1 MNWRVATATS
11 ALLCIAAA
19 EAEPPRYRSSAA
31 RRVVTERD
39 WGPVLGPYR
48 QRLVPSMMKDF
59 GERYIYRAANA
70 ALLPPRPGE
79 RRVVFI
85 GDSITDGWNLES
97 SFPDQPYINR
107 GIGGQVTAQMLVRFQ
122 QDVVALH
129 PKAVVILGGVNDVQ
143 GLLQEE
149 TPDGIV
155 ANIEA
160 MADIARAH
168 GIAVVLA
175 SILPVNDYTPSARD
189 VVRERQPATLVA
201 INVRLR
207 DLARRRGYGFADYAA
222 VLRDARG
229 LMDAAY
235 TRDGI
240 HPIAAGYARMAPV
253 AAAAIMRVQKRG

>member
-1 MNWRVATATS
+1 MNWRVAVATS
-11 ALLCIAAA
+11 ALLCMAAA
-19 EAEPPRYRSSAA
+19 DGEPRYRSSTA
-31 RRVVTERD
+31 RRIVAERD

-70 ALLPPRPGE
+70 ALLPPQLGE
-79 RRVVFI
+79 RRVIFI
-85 GDSITDGWNLES
+85 GDSITDGWNLAG
-97 SFPDQPYINR
+97 SFPGQPYINR

-122 QDVVALH
+122 QDVVALQ

-155 ANIEA
+155 ANVEA

-168 GIAVVLA
+168 EIAVVLA
-175 SILPVNDYTPSARD
+175 SILPVNDYTPAARN
-189 VVRERQPATLVA
+189 VVRERQPATLAA

-222 VLRDARG
+222 VLRDERG
-229 LMDAAY
+229 LMEAAY

-240 HPIAAGYARMAPV
+240 HPTAAGYARMGPVV
-253 AAAAIMRVQKRG
+253 AAAIGRVLKR